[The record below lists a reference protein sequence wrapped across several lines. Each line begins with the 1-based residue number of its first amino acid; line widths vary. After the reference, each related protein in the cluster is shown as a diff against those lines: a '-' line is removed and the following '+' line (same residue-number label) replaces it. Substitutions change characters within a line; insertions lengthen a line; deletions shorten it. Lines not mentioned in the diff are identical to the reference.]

1 MIFTENTIENFIREN
16 REKFGVYHPPDGHME
31 KFLFKIK
38 YRIHYIISIVP
49 YLIRLGIAS
58 VLIFTASVL
67 IWNNFIRKDRNE
79 ITLEK
84 KITVVFKALSNHKDA
99 KLP

>member
-1 MIFTENTIENFIREN
+1 MFNEDTIERFIREN
-16 REKFGVYHPPDGHME
+16 KDKFGVYRPPDGHME

-38 YRIHYIISIVP
+38 YIMSIVP

-67 IWNNFIRKDRNE
+67 IWNNYIRKDRYEISLENK
-79 ITLEK
+79 ITLVIK
-84 KITVVFKALSNHKDA
+84 KISGH
-99 KLP
+99 